1 MVFSSNIF
9 LLYFLPIFFICYFVT
24 PIKYRNYPLLLFSVI
39 FYSYGA
45 PDFVLILLLATVLN
59 FYIVKTMLKSGT
71 EKKKKFLC
79 GLSICVS
86 LSLLLYYKYSNF
98 FVENINTILNICNQS
113 ALSWRPVVLP
123 IGISFFTFQSITYTV
138 DMYRSTAKPNEKLT
152 DYVLYIIMFPQLIA
166 GPIVRYNTVA
176 EELVSRKY
184 VSKQQLAGVYRFVI
198 GLSKKVLISNTLAK
212 FADEAFSMDVA
223 DLSTPTAWLGMLSYT
238 LQIYFDFSGY
248 SDMAIGLGKIRGFH
262 FPENFDNPYTSKS
275 ISEFWR
281 RWHITLGAFMREYL
295 YIPLGGNRVS
305 KRRTYINLWIVF
317 LLSGFW
323 HGASYNFILWGAY
336 HGFFLV
342 LDRLCMLDV
351 LKKIGSVP
359 SVILTFLAVNIG
371 WVLFRADDLSNAF
384 GFYHALFNFSGTLQ
398 ITLDGEYIFT
408 LVVAVILSFI
418 TMVGFGK
425 RLCDMLYSEVYTT
438 KQSLSLFLVIVFL
451 LILSVG
457 SLSVSDFNPF
467 IYFRF

>member
-9 LLYFLPIFFICYFVT
+9 LLFFLPVFFLCYFIT
-24 PIKYRNYPLLLFSVI
+24 PVRYRNYPLLLFSII

-45 PDFVLILLLATVLN
+45 PDFVLILLLVTVLN
-59 FYIVKTMLKSGT
+59 FYIVKAMLKATT
-71 EKKKKFLC
+71 EKKKKLFC
-79 GLSICVS
+79 ALSVVVS
-86 LSLLLYYKYSNF
+86 LSLLLYYKYANF
-98 FVENINTILNICNQS
+98 FVENINAFLHVCNHS
-113 ALSWRPVVLP
+113 SISWRPVLLP
-123 IGISFFTFQSITYTV
+123 IGISFFTFQSITYTI
-138 DMYRSTAKPNEKLT
+138 DMYRATAKPNEKLT
-152 DYVLYIIMFPQLIA
+152 DDVLYIIMFPQLIA

-184 VSKQQLAGVYRFVI
+184 VTTQQLAGAYRFII

-212 FADEAFSMDVA
+212 IADEAFTMNVSE
-223 DLSTPTAWLGMLSYT
+223 LSTPTAWIGMLAYT

-248 SDMAIGLGKIRGFH
+248 SDMAIGLGRIMGFH

-305 KRRTYINLWIVF
+305 KRRTYLNLWIVF

-323 HGASYNFILWGAY
+323 HGASYNFILWGAF

-342 LDRLCMLDV
+342 LDRLFMLDF
-351 LKKIGSVP
+351 LKRIGKIP
-359 SVILTFLAVNIG
+359 AVILTFFVVNLG
-371 WVLFRADDLSNAF
+371 WVLFRADGLSNAL
-384 GFYHALFNFSGTLQ
+384 GFYQALFHFSGALQ
-398 ITLDGEYIFT
+398 ISLDGESICT
-408 LVVAVILSFI
+408 LIVALILSFI
-418 TMVGFGK
+418 TLAKFGEK
-425 RLCDMLYSEVYTT
+425 MCNTLYAEVYTT
-438 KQSLSLFLVIVFL
+438 KQSIMLFIFIVLLLV
-451 LILSVG
+451 LSVG